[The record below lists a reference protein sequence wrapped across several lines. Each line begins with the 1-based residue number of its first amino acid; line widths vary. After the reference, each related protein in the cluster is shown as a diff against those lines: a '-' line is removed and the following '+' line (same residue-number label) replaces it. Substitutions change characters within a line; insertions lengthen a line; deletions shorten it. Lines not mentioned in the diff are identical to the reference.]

1 MTKTLHHS
9 DANSHPSTTTPSNTT
24 GHFPHPLIL
33 KEITGGIRGLHT
45 AATSIKYDG
54 PLNDDL
60 AYRIKQQSNDNSCQ
74 PILGKHGSV
83 SWKLYVRTSGKRCDT
98 TTELN
103 TIRDY
108 VGFAT
113 DAMTWYSYDVA
124 CVRMRHGKGTWV
136 GYLQLQDH
144 DRRGDIRGIFALASL
159 IRLDFRGMGCEDEDE
174 KERLGS
180 VPRDKICGTS

>member
-33 KEITGGIRGLHT
+33 KEIIGGICGLHT
-45 AATSIKYDG
+45 AATSIKHDGPLNDG

-60 AYRIKQQSNDNSCQ
+60 AYRIKQQSNDDSCQ

-83 SWKLYVRTSGKRCDT
+83 SWEFYVRTSGKRCDT
-98 TTELN
+98 TAELK
-103 TIRDY
+103 TIRDF

-113 DAMTWYSYDVA
+113 DAMTWYSYDAA

-136 GYLQLQDH
+136 GHLQLQDH
-144 DRRGDIRGIFALASL
+144 DRRLDSRGDICTSFNYPIGL
-159 IRLDFRGMGCEDEDE
+159 
-174 KERLGS
+174 
-180 VPRDKICGTS
+180 PRDGL